1 MSAENSQQLLNKL
14 QQDIAQTGSMPIYL
28 RFNESLREAIDQG
41 IVKPGDFLPSERAFT
56 DALKISRIT
65 VRKALA
71 CLEQDDIIGRGRGF
85 GTMVKNVPTPPL
97 AYSLATIKGF
107 SGEVNLQGRIPGSV
121 WLKRERVVA
130 SVSVAEKLSIP
141 QNSPVFRLERIRTVD
156 HSPVSVAISYVVED
170 AIDDVEQIGNS
181 LYDYLRSRRIQFGK
195 LYSQISACL
204 ADNELREKLLI
215 KEPSAMLV
223 IRQTLLDHELRPL
236 EYSINYCRGDMYEY
250 SIED

>member
-141 QNSPVFRLERIRTVD
+141 TVD
-156 HSPVSVAISYVVED
+156 HSPVSLAISYVVED

-250 SIED
+250 STED

>member
-1 MSAENSQQLLNKL
+1 MSAENSLQLLNKL

-85 GTMVKNVPTPPL
+85 GTMVKNTPTPPL

-107 SGEVNLQGRIPGSV
+107 SGEVNLQGRTPGSV
-121 WLKRERVVA
+121 WIKRERVTA
-130 SVSVAEKLSIP
+130 SVNVAEKLNIP
-141 QNSPVFRLERIRTVD
+141 QNSSVFRLERIRT
-156 HSPVSVAISYVVED
+156 
-170 AIDDVEQIGNS
+170 
-181 LYDYLRSRRIQFGK
+181 
-195 LYSQISACL
+195 
-204 ADNELREKLLI
+204 
-215 KEPSAMLV
+215 
-223 IRQTLLDHELRPL
+223 
-236 EYSINYCRGDMYEY
+236 
-250 SIED
+250 